1 MSDVRPRGLGR
12 GLSALLGEPVK
23 TEAPKPA
30 SSFGQAQPQPE
41 PSRAPIEPPRN
52 VFEQPNTQA
61 PANEPNAPPV

>member
-30 SSFGQAQPQPE
+30 NNVFGQPQPVLLLRFAASGF
-41 PSRAPIEPPRN
+41 PHGYYVWAGDADS
-52 VFEQPNTQA
+52 FG
-61 PANEPNAPPV
+61 